1 MWYNIVRNRE
11 LKIMIVLLT
20 LAWAFIFGF
29 CSSAKAAKPNVKAK
43 FYDFSEQLIDG
54 EIKRPTALYMDVR
67 QKVQFKR
74 LLRLKRN
81 FLGQNLMETARLP
94 VFK

>member
-1 MWYNIVRNRE
+1 MRKKHFLRWAILWCVVAFFLGRLSNE
-11 LKIMIVLLT
+11 A
-20 LAWAFIFGF
+20 LA
-29 CSSAKAAKPNVKAK
+29 KNPNVKAK

-54 EIKRPTALYMDVR
+54 EIKRPQALYTDVR
-67 QKVQFKR
+67 QKVHFKR

-81 FLGQNLMETARLP
+81 FLDRGLMQDARLP

>member
-1 MWYNIVRNRE
+1 MRNRD

-20 LAWAFIFGF
+20 LAWAFIFGY
-29 CSSAKAAKPNVKAK
+29 CSSAKAGAPNVRAK

-54 EIKRPTALYMDVR
+54 EVKRPTALYMDVR

-81 FLGQNLMETARLP
+81 LLGPNLMDTARLP

>member
-1 MWYNIVRNRE
+1 MKRSRF
-11 LKIMIVLLT
+11 LK
-20 LAWAFIFGF
+20 WAFFWCIISFSIGYL
-29 CSSAKAAKPNVKAK
+29 SAADAKGPNVKAK

-54 EIKRPTALYMDVR
+54 EIKRPQALYTDVR
-67 QKVQFKR
+67 QKVHFKR

-81 FLGQNLMETARLP
+81 FLDRGLMQDARLP

>member
-1 MWYNIVRNRE
+1 MRNRD

-20 LAWAFIFGF
+20 LAWAFIFGL
-29 CSSAKAAKPNVKAK
+29 CSSTRAATPNVKAK

-54 EIKRPTALYMDVR
+54 EVKRPTALYMDVR

-81 FLGQNLMETARLP
+81 LLGPNLMDTARLP